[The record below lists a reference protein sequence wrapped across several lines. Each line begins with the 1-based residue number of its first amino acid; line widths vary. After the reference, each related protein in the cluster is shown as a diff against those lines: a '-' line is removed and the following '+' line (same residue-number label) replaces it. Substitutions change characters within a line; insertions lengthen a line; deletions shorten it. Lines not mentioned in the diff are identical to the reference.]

1 MFKKRKRNRSNLRKP
16 SSASTEVGTTTVID
30 NQQDV
35 CKDSLETASKIS
47 KVAKKPKILSKF
59 RPVAA
64 PTNVEATSTIDSQ
77 QGMRKDS
84 KEADS
89 KISRAAKKPKILS
102 KFGPMAAPTNVR
114 TTTIIDYQQDICK
127 DFKETGF
134 CGFGDTCIYLHD
146 RNTFFKKAVP
156 RERVW
161 ERLRGPKMKTTT
173 LFGGQAAK
181 ERATRNPHVVAEE
194 EKDKNANQTKSR
206 YKSVHRDGNESF

>member
-1 MFKKRKRNRSNLRKP
+1 M
-16 SSASTEVGTTTVID
+16 
-30 NQQDV
+30 
-35 CKDSLETASKIS
+35 
-47 KVAKKPKILSKF
+47 
-59 RPVAA
+59 AA
-64 PTNVEATSTIDSQ
+64 PTNVETTSTIDSQ

-156 RERVW
+156 RSE
-161 ERLRGPKMKTTT
+161 
-173 LFGGQAAK
+173 FGK
-181 ERATRNPHVVAEE
+181 DYVAP
-194 EKDKNANQTKSR
+194 R
-206 YKSVHRDGNESF
+206 

>member
-16 SSASTEVGTTTVID
+16 SSASAEVSTTTITD
-30 NQQDV
+30 NQQDI
-35 CKDSLETASKIS
+35 CKDSKETASKIS
-47 KVAKKPKILSKF
+47 RAAKKPKILSKF

-64 PTNVEATSTIDSQ
+64 PTNVETTSTIDSQ